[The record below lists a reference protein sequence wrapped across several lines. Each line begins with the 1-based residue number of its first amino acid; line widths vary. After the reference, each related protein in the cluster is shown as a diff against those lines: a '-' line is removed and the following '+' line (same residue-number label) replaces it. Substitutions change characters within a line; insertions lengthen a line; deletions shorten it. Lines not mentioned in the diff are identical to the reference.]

1 MIEQYNDARG
11 LTDSRLSTEDDLGS
25 IPAYPAH
32 QHASEWWLFQSL
44 FTPEELRAA
53 AKDTTSLSKFQQT
66 SWRKALEID
75 EDGNHTALLPQSPRD
90 TAVSEPSQQDAD
102 SVPCPYLL
110 QEAELTEEH
119 VNCENGTSWQSPPGP
134 FHIEAA
140 PAVPEASTSQGEAM
154 LLSPRR
160 KALISNASKA
170 RRKSAYSA
178 QHVPSSVAVRV
189 SDPRDADIIFVPFF
203 SSLSLIV
210 QPLEKVRKQ
219 EAEST
224 GATADDVAGY
234 DDVAAQQALMDW
246 VEQQEPWKKSRG
258 RDHVF
263 VASDPAAM
271 SQVRAEKLLCLR
283 PCSCL
288 VWNTSASLRQCFKL
302 QSCGS

>member
-1 MIEQYNDARG
+1 MCACRFTFGMIEQYNNARG

-66 SWRKALEID
+66 RRRKALEID
-75 EDGNHTALLPQSPRD
+75 EEGNHTAVPLPQSQGD
-90 TAVSEPSQQDAD
+90 TVVSDPSQQDVD
-102 SVPCPYLL
+102 RVPCPYLL

-119 VNCENGTSWQSPPGP
+119 VNCENDTSWQSPPGP

-140 PAVPEASTSQGEAM
+140 PAVPEASTSQGEAE
-154 LLSPRR
+154 LVSPRR
-160 KALISNASKA
+160 KALFSSASKA

-178 QHVPSSVAVRV
+178 QHVPTSIAVRV

-219 EAEST
+219 EAEGT
-224 GATADDVAGY
+224 GASLDDVAGY

-246 VEQQEPWKKSRG
+246 VEQQEPWKRSRG

-263 VASDPAAM
+263 VASDPNAM
-271 SQVRAEKLLCLR
+271 AQVRAEKLLCLR
-283 PCSCL
+283 LCHML
-288 VWNTSASLRQCFKL
+288 AVETNAS
-302 QSCGS
+302 